1 MDIKTSYMDI
11 KTSYMDIKTHYDSK
25 MLQKSMFTT
34 LCTTLRGDPQRGR
47 AWNNYE
53 MIYKKFKFKDFKL
66 AIEFVNKIGD
76 LSEEESH
83 HPDIS
88 FGYSY
93 CLVLIHTHAIKGLSI
108 NDFILAS

>member
-1 MDIKTSYMDI
+1 MKELYKEKCKSCNSNTS
-11 KTSYMDIKTHYDSK
+11 KLSK
-25 MLQKSMFTT
+25 KEIEEYLKK
-34 LCTTLRGDPQRGR
+34 LINWKIND
-47 AWNNYE
+47 NYE

-108 NDFILAS
+108 NDFILASKIDNIN